1 MNVFRTNRLAYDII
15 NWELN
20 ATTLDK
26 AAQLANRAPKSN
38 LLLFLLPIMPEFHVP
53 NEVIRHYHLVR
64 QLSSPLPMP
73 PSTCL
78 CGASLHP
85 DCSHLLFCPKFSRTA
100 FTLRHNIILQAF
112 LFVAAL
118 LGIPYEKEPRRQRN
132 QSSTIVVDDTQTSN
146 SPENLVP
153 DGIIYFITG
162 KPLAFDV
169 TVSCAL
175 APSHLRDSS
184 RSSGATARKQAI
196 AKINKYKEYA
206 VLYNC
211 DFLPAAFESHGA
223 FDRDISNIIYPFAEE
238 AARQGRST
246 VNDFKTYM
254 KNLLAVAL
262 AKGNY
267 AALLHATYLIKR

>member
-15 NWELN
+15 IWHSN
-20 ATTLDK
+20 ASALDI
-26 AAQLANRAPKSN
+26 AAQLANCAPKTN
-38 LLLFLLPIMPEFHVP
+38 ITLFLPPSKPEYHMS
-53 NEVIRHYHLVR
+53 NEVVRHTHLVR
-64 QLSSPLPMP
+64 QLCSPLPAP

-78 CGASLHP
+78 CGSSLHP

-100 FTLRHNIILQAF
+100 FTLRHNIILQVF
-112 LFVAAL
+112 LSIAAL

-132 QSSTIVVDDTQTSN
+132 QSSTIVVDSSQSSN
-146 SPENLVP
+146 RPECLVP
-153 DGIIYFITG
+153 DAMFYFITG
-162 KPLAFDV
+162 KPLAIDI

-184 RSSGATARKQAI
+184 KSSGATARKQAI

-246 VNDFKTYM
+246 VEN
-254 KNLLAVAL
+254 
-262 AKGNY
+262 
-267 AALLHATYLIKR
+267 